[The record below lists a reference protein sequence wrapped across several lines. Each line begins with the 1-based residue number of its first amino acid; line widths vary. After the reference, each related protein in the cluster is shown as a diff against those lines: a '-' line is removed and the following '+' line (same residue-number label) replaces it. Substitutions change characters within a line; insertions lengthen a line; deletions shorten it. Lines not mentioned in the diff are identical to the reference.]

1 MSEHLNFSA
10 MILHKHMLTELE
22 RDSARVS
29 MVVITRIVMQIFL
42 ESLNWY
48 QADFLLCRVLGQCRP
63 VISAVV

>member
-1 MSEHLNFSA
+1 
-10 MILHKHMLTELE
+10 MLTELE